1 MYTVWNDPRHKIVA
15 AERDGRICG
24 FALLNHITRPEN
36 PYMYERDYL
45 DIDELCVDETQSRT
59 GVGTAMIDFIKTYA
73 AEQGFS
79 RIELNMWEF
88 NTDALEFYEAAGFKT
103 CRRYLEMYI

>member
-1 MYTVWNDPRHKIVA
+1 MIVA